1 MELAEFEAKIARLD
15 RDIAHLNHILQEAHQ
30 RERTEIRLQLLAVL
44 QEKNETILRQ
54 AELGNSQITPSDLQR
69 MARALAAF
77 SALRNILSNEKNW
90 GLVSNIFFRQST
102 D

>member
-1 MELAEFEAKIARLD
+1 MELAEFETKIARLD

-44 QEKNETILRQ
+44 QEKTETILRQ

-77 SALRNILSNEKNW
+77 SALRNILSNEKN
-90 GLVSNIFFRQST
+90 
-102 D
+102 